1 MTNIIKACDSNAAI
15 RVGSGDKTKAIEIL
29 DMLVGK
35 PQQGKKRER
44 IRPPEINLG
53 FDVKLED

>member
-1 MTNIIKACDSNAAI
+1 
-15 RVGSGDKTKAIEIL
+15 
-29 DMLVGK
+29 MLVGK
-35 PQQGKKRER
+35 PEQGKKRER